1 MMNKQRIA
9 LLASRII
16 IMLSSLGIVWM
27 NTYFLG
33 LEGQGEAGLISFGI
47 LIVATVSMFIT
58 GGNIVY
64 FAPRMLPGET
74 IRVAWIWNTLSAM
87 LVGLVLL
94 AIPIFPKAFILH
106 IILLGWLQ
114 GIFTYHMQLLLAR
127 LRMLAYAATLIVQ
140 SSTSFLVLFYF
151 YHFVPNPDISH
162 FQSAL
167 YASFIITMLLSG
179 IMMKNEYRGGTLPP
193 WKSTFKSLWNYG
205 KWGQTGNIFHLFN
218 QRVNLSL
225 LNNLLFQGKA
235 SAGLF
240 SIAMYGAEVIWM
252 VAKSISTEQYALI
265 ANSEDADHQI
275 DMTRK
280 NLRLAV
286 IIGLVAS
293 VSILLVPE
301 TIYLIIVHSDAD
313 ALALK
318 ETLMWLI
325 PGILAN
331 SGAIILAHYFSGI
344 GKPEHNAIASA
355 AGFAL
360 GLPVAILLIPSD
372 GITGAAVATSLA
384 FLTQTGYFLY
394 HWNKLVSANRKD
406 RLRRAHGQP

>member
-1 MMNKQRIA
+1 MNNQRIA
-9 LLASRII
+9 LITSRIV

-64 FAPRMLPGET
+64 FAPRMQPGET
-74 IRVAWIWNTLSAM
+74 IRVALIWNTLSAL

-94 AIPIFPKAFILH
+94 AIPIFPKAFIMH
-106 IILLGWLQ
+106 IIVLGWLQ

-127 LRMLAYAATLIVQ
+127 MRMIAYAVTLIVQ
-140 SSTSFLVLFYF
+140 SSSSFMVLFYF
-151 YHFVPNPDISH
+151 YHFVPRPDIGH
-162 FQSAL
+162 FETAL
-167 YASFIITMLLSG
+167 YTSFCLTTVLSG
-179 IMMKNEYRGGTLPP
+179 FLVKNEYANAALPS
-193 WKSTFKSLWNYG
+193 WKSTFTALWNYG
-205 KWGQTGNIFHLFN
+205 KWSQTGNIFHLFN
-218 QRVNLSL
+218 QRINLSL

-265 ANSEDADHQI
+265 ANSENADHQI

-286 IIGLVAS
+286 IIGLIAS
-293 VSILLVPE
+293 VGILLVPE
-301 TIYLIIVHSDAD
+301 TIYLLIVHSDAD

-331 SGAIILAHYFSGI
+331 SAAIILAHYFSGV

-360 GLPVAILLIPSD
+360 GLPIAVLLIPTD

-384 FLTQTGYFLY
+384 FLTQTGYFLF
-394 HWNKLVSANRKD
+394 HWNNVVSANRKD
-406 RLRRAHGQP
+406 RLRRAHDQP